1 MRTLSLAIAVLALAC
16 GAERRGA
23 PAGPGRLEARPCW
36 FEADVADYDLSVECA
51 ELRVPERWDAP
62 DPAREVRIPVVT
74 LRGDGDARWAT
85 LIPGGGGPGGS
96 VGLESD
102 DAATTVENHAAIAA
116 DSGGDLVI
124 VDTRGAGIA
133 EPAFR
138 CPEIREA
145 TLRWLRTSPSVAE
158 EAALWSDAAL
168 RCRKRLADAGVALDA
183 YDAQAVTRDLEALR
197 GALGY
202 EQWNLFGTS
211 YAGEIALQ
219 YARAVP
225 AAIRSLVLDSPGVPG
240 GAVVSPAWFAHVL
253 EALFARCAADAHCAR
268 DLPSP
273 GAALDRLLR
282 RFARKPLALT
292 VSDPDRLAPVPVTIT
307 PVRLLDL
314 IFESMYDT
322 KRAHEIPIMLTA
334 ADRGSY
340 DWLHEFT
347 REYVWSLLDPRF
359 SPALLDAVPCR
370 ESVPFGD
377 LARAE
382 REAHANPWAR
392 AFVGVERVTM
402 AVCRAWNVGRA
413 EPPAVAFAGPAL
425 VFAGRLDPVIPLPD
439 VEQAAHTL
447 RAKLIEFPATGHS
460 ADAAWWHCLD
470 PLIARFLSD
479 PRAALDDR
487 EVEACRREA
496 EEIQFTA
503 LEPPESLSDL
513 GPRHKLR
520 AASGASEAH

>member
-1 MRTLSLAIAVLALAC
+1 MRTLSLAIAVALALAC
-16 GAERRGA
+16 GAEKRSA

-36 FEADVADYDLSVECA
+36 FEANVADYDLSVECA

-225 AAIRSLVLDSPGVPG
+225 AAIRSLVLDSPGVP
-240 GAVVSPAWFAHVL
+240 
-253 EALFARCAADAHCAR
+253 
-268 DLPSP
+268 
-273 GAALDRLLR
+273 
-282 RFARKPLALT
+282 
-292 VSDPDRLAPVPVTIT
+292 
-307 PVRLLDL
+307 
-314 IFESMYDT
+314 
-322 KRAHEIPIMLTA
+322 
-334 ADRGSY
+334 
-340 DWLHEFT
+340 
-347 REYVWSLLDPRF
+347 
-359 SPALLDAVPCR
+359 
-370 ESVPFGD
+370 
-377 LARAE
+377 
-382 REAHANPWAR
+382 
-392 AFVGVERVTM
+392 
-402 AVCRAWNVGRA
+402 
-413 EPPAVAFAGPAL
+413 
-425 VFAGRLDPVIPLPD
+425 
-439 VEQAAHTL
+439 
-447 RAKLIEFPATGHS
+447 
-460 ADAAWWHCLD
+460 
-470 PLIARFLSD
+470 
-479 PRAALDDR
+479 
-487 EVEACRREA
+487 
-496 EEIQFTA
+496 
-503 LEPPESLSDL
+503 
-513 GPRHKLR
+513 
-520 AASGASEAH
+520 